1 MEQPSISIIIL
12 TLCAILLSALF
23 SGMEIA
29 FVSSNKVRVGLDVK
43 KGGIINKIINIFYKN
58 KSMFISTL
66 LIGNNIMLV
75 IYGMG
80 MAIIFEPLFRAIYD
94 NSAFVLLL
102 QTLFSTLV
110 ILITGEY
117 MPKTIFRIN
126 PIASLKSFAV
136 PLYLFY
142 LVLYPVS
149 LFTSFI
155 SACIMRIFG
164 VKIDKQIHA
173 ITRDELD
180 AYIQEN
186 IESQEEDNKEVEQ
199 EVKIFQNALEF
210 SNIHLRE
217 CMCPRNEIVAM
228 DIDKT
233 TREMLSERFTQT
245 GLSKL
250 VIYQDDID
258 NILGYIHVSEL
269 FDPSRNWQ
277 EQIKSVPC
285 APESMLASKM
295 MKTLMEKK
303 RSMAIVIDEFGGT
316 AGLVTL
322 EDIVEEIFGEI
333 EDEHDNNTTIS
344 RQLPDGSYEL
354 SGRAEIETI
363 NESYDIEIP
372 ESDEYQTL
380 AGYLLYNMEI
390 LPDEGEQIVLDNLT
404 FTILK
409 KSASKIELVKILPIT
424 AENAE
429 KVQAN

>member
-1 MEQPSISIIIL
+1 MELNTSIIAL
-12 TLCAILLSALF
+12 TIGAIMLSALF
-23 SGMEIA
+23 SGIEIA

-43 KGGIINKIINIFYKN
+43 KGGVINRIINIFFKN

-75 IYGMG
+75 VYGMG
-80 MAIIFEPLFRAIYD
+80 MAMIFEPIFRSIYNND
-94 NSAFVLLL
+94 AFVLTV
-102 QTLFSTLV
+102 QTIFSTMI

-126 PIASLKSFAV
+126 PIASLRSFAL

-142 LVLYPVS
+142 LVLYPIS
-149 LFTSFI
+149 LFTSFL
-155 SACIMRIFG
+155 SSSIMRIFG
-164 VKIDKQIHA
+164 VKLDKQKEL

-186 IESQEEDNKEVEQ
+186 IESQEEENKEVEQ
-199 EVKIFQNALEF
+199 EVKIFHNALEF

-217 CMCPRNEIVAM
+217 CMCPRNEIVAL

-233 TREMLSERFTQT
+233 TREQLSKQFTET

-250 VIYQDDID
+250 VIYKDDID

-269 FDPSRNWQ
+269 FEPDCKWEER
-277 EQIKSVPC
+277 IKSVPF

-316 AGLVTL
+316 AGIVTL

-333 EDEHDNNTTIS
+333 EDEHDSRKLVS
-344 RQLPDGSYEL
+344 RQISEEIYEF
-354 SGRAEIETI
+354 SARIEIEAI
-363 NESYDIEIP
+363 NENFDIEIP
-372 ESDEYQTL
+372 ESDDYQTL

-390 LPDEGEQIVLDNLT
+390 LPEEGEQIEIDKLT

-409 KSASKIELVKILPIT
+409 KSASKIELVK
-424 AENAE
+424 
-429 KVQAN
+429 VQTTPETGTETT